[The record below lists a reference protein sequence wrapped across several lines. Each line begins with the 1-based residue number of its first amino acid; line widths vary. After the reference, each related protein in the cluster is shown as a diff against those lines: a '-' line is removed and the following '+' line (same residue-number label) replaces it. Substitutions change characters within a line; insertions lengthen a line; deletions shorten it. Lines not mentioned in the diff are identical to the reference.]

1 MKVSFRIE
9 MFKFITILRNVIPK
23 LSYKY
28 LLFITIVIACCSY
41 QVIQVIQ
48 VFLKFE
54 TKIDVSYDQSNEI
67 AIPMVSFC
75 RRTDNMFRNS
85 SQQIKGLSPAQ
96 LYNHTFKFGEVL
108 FSMKFII
115 SNDNYEE
122 INNFN
127 EENQNINEIYYEK
140 TISDSLVC
148 YQFKYLHSKQ
158 LKYKQERIYTFRL
171 YHQDSMDAYN
181 YPYFLFLSSDINYP
195 NHKTDNSIFIFGN
208 NFFP

>member
-1 MKVSFRIE
+1 MKVNFRIK
-9 MFKFITILRNVIPK
+9 MFKFITILRNLIPK

-28 LLFITIVIACCSY
+28 LLFITIVIAGCSY

-96 LYNHTFKFGEVL
+96 LYNHTLKFGEVF

-115 SNDNYEE
+115 SNDKYKE
-122 INNFN
+122 INFV

-140 TISDSLVC
+140 MISDTLVC

-158 LKYKQERIYTFRL
+158 LKYKQEKIYTFRL
-171 YHQDSMDAYN
+171 YQGSMDVYN
-181 YPYFLFLSSDINYP
+181 YPYLLFLSSDGNDP
-195 NHKTDNSIFIFGN
+195 NLKTDNKLYLFGN
-208 NFFP
+208 NYFP